1 MSALLFRARGS
12 ILRWV
17 RILPFRLRPC
27 YGPSPLQS
35 TRPRLVDGASD
46 TAGAAH
52 QHATVLVGETNSQP
66 GVDATDF
73 VGGSLHFLLWAP
85 VAAPLSARGASVAWI
100 TLPISADV
108 ICQGSTSKAHHH
120 VDGFHR
126 GLDHAQTPVQF
137 YILTI
142 SFIGRNHTPLTS
154 TGSPCS
160 LQVHALGPSFLP
172 TCHQIP
178 WHGRPADHL
187 ACVQRHTLAV
197 LVACCPRSEGE
208 AFEATWRV
216 VRQRR
221 AFRKRVLSFSFPK

>member
-1 MSALLFRARGS
+1 M
-12 ILRWV
+12 RWV

-35 TRPRLVDGASD
+35 THPRLVDGASD
-46 TAGAAH
+46 TAEAAH

-85 VAAPLSARGASVAWI
+85 RAVAAPLSARGASSRLDHVA
-100 TLPISADV
+100 ISADV

-120 VDGFHR
+120 VDGSHR
-126 GLDHAQTPVQF
+126 GRDHAQTPVQF
-137 YILTI
+137 YILPI
-142 SFIGRNHTPLTS
+142 SFFGRNHTPLTS

-160 LQVHALGPSFLP
+160 LQVPATRFRGMGAPPTTWLASNVTPSPCSLPAALGARER
-172 TCHQIP
+172 I
-178 WHGRPADHL
+178 
-187 ACVQRHTLAV
+187 
-197 LVACCPRSEGE
+197 
-208 AFEATWRV
+208 FEATWRV
-216 VRQRR
+216 IRQRR